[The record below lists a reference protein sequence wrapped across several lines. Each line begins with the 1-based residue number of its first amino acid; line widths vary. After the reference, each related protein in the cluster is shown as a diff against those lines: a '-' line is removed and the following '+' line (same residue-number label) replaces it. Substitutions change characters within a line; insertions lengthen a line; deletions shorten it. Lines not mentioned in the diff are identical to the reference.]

1 MTPLESILQE
11 RGIKKTWL
19 AKKVGVS
26 NGTMTRLCSGESKP
40 TIDVALKIARVLG
53 TSIEEL
59 WGHLIDERTLD

>member
-1 MTPLESILQE
+1 VTPLESILRE

-19 AKKVGVS
+19 AQQVGVS

-40 TIDVALKIARVLG
+40 TIDVALKIARVLE

-59 WGHLIDERTLD
+59 WGYLIED